1 MHYGNPWRV
10 ALFCGVV
17 TTAVIAVGQEATDRK
32 ADEDAIRAAA
42 MEYLAALAKGDP
54 KVLAEFWTPD
64 GDFVDGAG
72 QEHPAA
78 ELVSEAV
85 AAAAAPG
92 AKPVVKL
99 NASKIRFLAD
109 DVAVEDGTS
118 EVTPPGGKDAPPLR
132 GRFHAIWV
140 KQAGRWRL
148 ASLREVP
155 SEVAS
160 GGRLSDLGWMVGTW
174 KAEEGNA
181 TMEVDVRW
189 NPTGTYLLR
198 DLKAVH
204 DGRVVFEGQQR
215 VGWDPLT
222 RKLKS
227 WSFDSNGGYGE
238 ATWVKDGKSWVGQAT
253 AVLPDGRQSSG
264 TTILTFDGRDTLVRK
279 SLAGRVDG
287 NPVPDQEVVFK
298 RQPGGEQ

>member
-1 MHYGNPWRV
+1 MHFGNLWRV
-10 ALFCGVV
+10 AWSCCF
-17 TTAVIAVGQEATDRK
+17 AVIATIAVGQEATDRK

-42 MEYLAALAKGDP
+42 KDYLAALAKGDP

-64 GDFVDGAG
+64 GSFVDGAG

-78 ELVSEAV
+78 ELVSQAA

-92 AKPVVKL
+92 AKAEVKL
-99 NASKIRFLAD
+99 HASKIRFLSG

-118 EVTPPGGKDAPPLR
+118 EETPPGSKGAPPLR

-140 KQAGRWRL
+140 KHSGRWKL

-155 SEVAS
+155 IETSV

-174 KAEEGNA
+174 KAEQGNS
-181 TMEVDVRW
+181 TLEVDVRW

-227 WSFDSNGGYGE
+227 WSFDSDGGYGE
-238 ATWVKDGKSWVGQAT
+238 ATWVKDGNAWVGQAT
-253 AVLPDGRQSSG
+253 AVLPDGRQTSG
-264 TTILTFDGRDTLVRK
+264 TTVLTFDGRDTLVRK

-287 NPVPDQEVVFK
+287 NPVPDQDVTFK

>member
-1 MHYGNPWRV
+1 MHFGNLWRV
-10 ALFCGVV
+10 ALCCGVLAAP
-17 TTAVIAVGQEATDRK
+17 TAAFGQEATERK
-32 ADEDAIRAAA
+32 ADEEAIRTAAKD
-42 MEYLAALAKGDP
+42 YLAALATGDP
-54 KVLAEFWTPD
+54 KVLSEFWTAD

-78 ELVSEAV
+78 ELVAE
-85 AAAAAPG
+85 AAAAAGRG
-92 AKPVVKL
+92 AKPEVKL
-99 NASKIRFLAD
+99 TASKVRFLTD
-109 DVAVEDGTS
+109 DVAIEDGTS
-118 EVTPPGGKDAPPLR
+118 EVTPPGAKGAPPLR

-140 KQAGRWRL
+140 KQSGRWKL

-155 SEVAS
+155 IEPPT

-174 KAEEGNA
+174 KAEQGNS
-181 TMEVDVRW
+181 TLEVDVRW

-204 DGRVVFEGQQR
+204 DGRVVFQGQQR

-227 WSFDSNGGYGE
+227 WSFDSDGGYGE
-238 ATWVKDGKSWVGQAT
+238 ATWVKDGDTWVGQAT
-253 AVLPDGRQSSG
+253 AVLPDGRQTSG
-264 TTILTFDGRDTLVRK
+264 TTVLTFDGRDTLTRK

-298 RQPGGEQ
+298 RQSGAEH